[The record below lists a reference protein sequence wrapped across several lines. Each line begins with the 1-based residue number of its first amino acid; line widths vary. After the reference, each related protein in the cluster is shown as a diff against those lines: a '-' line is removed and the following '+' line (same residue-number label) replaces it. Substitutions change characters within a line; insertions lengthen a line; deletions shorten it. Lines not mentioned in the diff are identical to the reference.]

1 MGKGLDFVREI
12 ANKVVDERA
21 QHFGICKAVDILLDL
36 KTDDEKIIFMLV
48 KHFDITYS
56 VAENVLKDAKDYRNK

>member
-1 MGKGLDFVREI
+1 MGKGLNFVREI

-21 QHFGICKAVDILLDL
+21 QNFGICKAVDILLDL
-36 KTDDEKIIFMLV
+36 KTDDEKIIFMLA

-56 VAENVLKDAKDYRNK
+56 VAENVLKEAKDYRNN